1 MLEIPESL
9 TLARQLNETI
19 KGKRIVVVETEHTKH
34 GFAWYEGDP
43 KEYDGKMSG
52 KVVGNTFGIGSMVE
66 MELDEYHFV
75 VGDGVNVRYFPAE
88 EKLPER
94 YQTRITFED
103 GSSLIYSVQMYGAM
117 LLIKPAEYENYYY
130 WVGKEKPMPGTE
142 DFNYEYFK
150 TMRENIGGNLSV
162 KAFLATEQRIPGL
175 GNGVL
180 QDILLEAGLH
190 PKKKM
195 GTIRE
200 AELRRLYDAV
210 IQILAQMIEGSG
222 RDTEKSLFGDAGRYR
237 TKLSKK
243 TLGSDCP
250 YCGNT
255 IQKATYLGGTIYF
268 CSQCQIM

>member
-1 MLEIPESL
+1 MI
-9 TLARQLNETI
+9 
-19 KGKRIVVVETEHTKH
+19 
-34 GFAWYEGDP
+34 
-43 KEYDGKMSG
+43 
-52 KVVGNTFGIGSMVE
+52 
-66 MELDEYHFV
+66 
-75 VGDGVNVRYFPAE
+75 
-88 EKLPER
+88 
-94 YQTRITFED
+94 
-103 GSSLIYSVQMYGAM
+103 
-117 LLIKPAEYENYYY
+117 
-130 WVGKEKPMPGTE
+130 
-142 DFNYEYFK
+142 NYEYFK

>member
-9 TLARQLNETI
+9 TLASQLNETI
-19 KGKRIVVVETEHTKH
+19 RGKRIAEAETEHTKH

-43 KEYDGKMSG
+43 KEYDGKISG
-52 KVVGNTFGIGSMVE
+52 KVVGNSHGIGSMVE
-66 MELDEYHFV
+66 MELEEYHFV
-75 VGDGVNVRYFPAE
+75 VGDGVNVRYFPE
-88 EKLPER
+88 GEKLPDR

-103 GSSLIYSVQMYGAM
+103 GSSLIYSVQMYGM
-117 LLIKPAEYENYYY
+117 MFLIKQPEYENYYY

-142 DFNYEYFK
+142 GFDYEYFK
-150 TMRENIGGNLSV
+150 SLRENIGSNLSV

-195 GTIRE
+195 GTVRE

-210 IQILAQMIEGSG
+210 ILILSQMIEGNG
-222 RDTEKSLFGDAGRYR
+222 RDTEKTLFGAAGRYR

-243 TLGSDCP
+243 TVGSDCP

-268 CSQCQIM
+268 CPGCQLM

>member
-9 TLARQLNETI
+9 TIASQLNETI
-19 KGKRIVVVETEHTKH
+19 KGKRIAEVEAEHTKH
-34 GFAWYEGDP
+34 GFAWYEGEP
-43 KEYDGKMSG
+43 KEYDEKMSG
-52 KVVGNTFGIGSMVE
+52 KVVGNSYGIGSMVE
-66 MELDEYHFV
+66 MTLEEYHFV
-75 VGDGVNVRYFPAE
+75 IGDGVNIRYFPAG

-103 GSSLIYSVQMYGAM
+103 GSSLICIVQMYGSM
-117 LLIKPAEYENYYY
+117 FLIKPAEYENYYY

-142 DFNYEYFK
+142 DFDYEYFK
-150 TMRENIGGNLSV
+150 SLRENIAGNLSV
-162 KAFLATEQRIPGL
+162 KAFLATDQRIPGL

-200 AELRRLYDAV
+200 ADLKRLYDAV
-210 IQILAQMIEGSG
+210 ILILSQMIEGGG
-222 RDTEKSLFGDAGRYR
+222 RDIEKSLFGAPGRYR

-243 TLGSDCP
+243 TVGSDCP
-250 YCGNT
+250 YCGNG

-268 CSQCQIM
+268 CSSCQSM